1 MKKLVVAISLL
12 MGMPSLAMAQ
22 TICIDRTDMLDRLA
36 AEFEEHLAEVKMI
49 KDQGL
54 VEILKS
60 STKGTW
66 TVILTKP
73 SGTSCVIATGEGLP
87 ATGTDDQA
95 ADTGI

>member
-1 MKKLVVAISLL
+1 MKKFVVAISLL
-12 MGMPSLAMAQ
+12 MGIPSLALAQ

-54 VEILKS
+54 LEILKS
-60 STKGTW
+60 PTKGTW

-73 SGTSCVIATGEGLP
+73 GGTSCVIATGEGLP
-87 ATGTDDQA
+87 ATGTDGSNEDQ
-95 ADTGI
+95 DI

>member
-1 MKKLVVAISLL
+1 MRKFVIALSLL
-12 MGMPSLAMAQ
+12 IGTPSLALAQ
-22 TICIDRTDMLDRLA
+22 IICIDRTDMLDRLA

-54 VEILKS
+54 LEVLKS

-73 SGTSCVIATGEGLP
+73 SGTSCVIATGEGLT
-87 ATGTDDQA
+87 ATGTDSLGED
-95 ADTGI
+95 ADI

>member
-1 MKKLVVAISLL
+1 MKKFVVAISLL
-12 MGMPSLAMAQ
+12 MGMPSVASAQ

-49 KDQGL
+49 EDQGL
-54 VEILKS
+54 LEILKS

-87 ATGTDDQA
+87 ATGTDGSSGEQD
-95 ADTGI
+95 I